1 MMQMLIF
8 FLLGLLVF
16 PSKLPYYFVPALFIA
31 IFLTFI
37 ARPITMAILLS
48 PFKSPLNQ
56 QLIMS
61 WAGLRGAASIV
72 LRLSLSY
79 HQIMLMTQFFHRLL
93 YRTFIFIIP
102 RCFIAICFKTSKYD

>member
-72 LRLSLSY
+72 FAIVAVVSPNYADDSIFPSSSVSY
-79 HQIMLMTQFFHRLL
+79 FYLYYSKVLYCHLL
-93 YRTFIFIIP
+93 QNI
-102 RCFIAICFKTSKYD
+102 